1 MIPFDSQLLPM
12 VFKAIG
18 LLMQLPQDGTLDLI
32 RQQADALIDEIT
44 SGLPAKP
51 DGTAWTRDDITRM
64 AADYYALSAS
74 IRARHSR

>member
-1 MIPFDSQLLPM
+1 MIDTAFFPMLL
-12 VFKAIG
+12 KAAG
-18 LLMQLPQDGTLDLI
+18 LLLQLPKDGTLDLI

-64 AADYYALSAS
+64 AADYYALTAA
-74 IRARHSR
+74 IRARHS